1 MTMDPWRTLKIAACL
16 LVLIL
21 ASGFA
26 GGLIGRRL
34 TKIDLER
41 RSDPKKWNEAAMRT
55 FDRTVRP
62 TDAQR
67 VKLQAVLD
75 AAVEELKAVR
85 ADTIGRSK
93 KIILRLVDEIERE
106 LTPEQKAAF
115 EAMKPKP
122 GELDSLEVLDVDPRK
137 G

>member
-1 MTMDPWRTLKIAACL
+1 MDRLRTLKIAACL

-21 ASGFA
+21 ASGLA
-26 GGLIGRRL
+26 GALIGRRL
-34 TKIDLER
+34 TRIDLER
-41 RSDPKKWNEAAMRT
+41 RADPKSWNEAAMRT
-55 FDRTVRP
+55 FDRTVHP
-62 TDAQR
+62 TEAQR
-67 VKLQAVLD
+67 PELQAILD

-85 ADTIGRSK
+85 ADTIERSK
-93 KIILRLVDEIERE
+93 KVILRLVDEIERR